1 MLTDMRSKDEH
12 VRTGVIGVG
21 SMGQHHARVFSQLS
35 GADFVGVYDVD
46 SARARDVCRRFG
58 GTVFGRLEG
67 LLNEIQAVTIAAPT
81 TLHWEIGRQCIE
93 RGIHVLMEK
102 PLAHDLELSERLVDL
117 AGDRGTTLMV
127 GHIERYN
134 PAIAALLDMLVS
146 EPEPIL
152 SIDAR
157 RLSPFDGSRC
167 LDVDVLHDL
176 LIHDVDLALEVADSE
191 IVDVSAVGKSVYSS
205 QADMSHVRAIFA
217 GGTVATFTTAK
228 CCPKKMRSFTVST
241 PSRFFEADTLTRTLT
256 VFKARELPDLESGA
270 CYMGDVHCEVLRHP
284 DVEPLRRELEDF
296 VRSIQEG
303 RPPIVDGRRGLRAL
317 SALHLIA
324 NSLRRRSNTG
334 LSS

>member
-1 MLTDMRSKDEH
+1 MVTGMGAKDKH
-12 VRTGVIGVG
+12 IRTGVIGVG
-21 SMGQHHARVFSQLS
+21 SMGQHHARVFSQLPK
-35 GADFVGVYDVD
+35 AEFVGVYDAD
-46 SARARDVCRRFG
+46 PARAQDVCRRFG
-58 GTVFGRLEG
+58 GTVFGRLEE
-67 LLNEIQAVTIAAPT
+67 LLNEIQAVTVAAPT

-102 PLAHDLELSERLVDL
+102 PLAHNLELSERLVDL
-117 AGDRGTTLMV
+117 ARDRGTTLMV

-134 PAIAALLDMLVS
+134 PAVVALLDMLVS

-191 IVDVSAVGKSVYSS
+191 IAEVSAVGKSVYSP

-217 GGTVATFTTAK
+217 SGTVATFTTAK

-256 VFKARELPDLESGA
+256 VFKARELPDLASGA
-270 CYMGDVHCEVLRHP
+270 CYMGDVHCEVVRSP
-284 DVEPLRRELEDF
+284 EVEPLQKELEDF
-296 VRSIQEG
+296 VRAIREG
-303 RPPIVDGRRGLRAL
+303 KPPIVDGRRGLRAL
-317 SALHLIA
+317 KALNLIENA
-324 NSLRRRSNTG
+324 LR
-334 LSS
+334 

>member
-1 MLTDMRSKDEH
+1 MLRLMLERKKTIA
-12 VRTGVIGVG
+12 VGVIGVG
-21 SMGQHHARVFSQLS
+21 SMGQHHARVFSQLP

-46 SARARDVCRRFG
+46 PERARDVCRRFG
-58 GTVFGRLEG
+58 GTVFGRLEEF
-67 LLNEIQAVTIAAPT
+67 LNEIQAVTVAAPT

-102 PLAHDLELSERLVDL
+102 PLAHNLELSERLVDL
-117 AGDRGTTLMV
+117 ARDRGTTLMV

-134 PAIAALLDMLVS
+134 PAVAALLDMLVS

-217 GGTVATFTTAK
+217 SGTVASFTTAK
-228 CCPKKMRSFTVST
+228 CCPRKMRSFCVST

-256 VFKARELPDLESGA
+256 VFKARELPDLASGA
-270 CYMGDVHCEVLRHP
+270 CYMGDVRCEVVRQP
-284 DVEPLRRELEDF
+284 DVEPLQRELEDF
-296 VRSIQEG
+296 VRAIQEG
-303 RPPIVDGRRGLRAL
+303 NPPIVDGRRGLRAL
-317 SALHLIA
+317 TALHLIA
-324 NSLRRRSNTG
+324 NSLR
-334 LSS
+334 